1 MSIAR
6 LIFSLSVSAAIMCG
20 VAAAQESAPAA
31 ANAAVNR
38 SGAGVND
45 TANVNAGANAD
56 ASVTASASANGVR
69 FVSTG
74 ATRRVRLE
82 VYGAAGARLF
92 DSEFR
97 QGGILD
103 WDAAGLPD
111 G

>member
-6 LIFSLSVSAAIMCG
+6 LTFSFLVSAAMLCG
-20 VAAAQESAPAA
+20 VAAAQESAPASS
-31 ANAAVNR
+31 NAVVN
-38 SGAGVND
+38 SAGAGVND
-45 TANVNAGANAD
+45 TTDAG
-56 ASVTASASANGVR
+56 ASVTASPSAGGVR

-97 QGGILD
+97 QGSILD
-103 WDAAGLPD
+103 
-111 G
+111 